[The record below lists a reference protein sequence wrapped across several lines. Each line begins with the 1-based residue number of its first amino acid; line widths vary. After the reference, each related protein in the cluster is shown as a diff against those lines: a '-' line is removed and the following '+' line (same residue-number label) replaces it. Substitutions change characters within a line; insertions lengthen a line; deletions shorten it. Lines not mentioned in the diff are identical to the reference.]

1 MISNRTKRNIWL
13 AFTFIGGGIVISRV
27 IDLMAGGDWWRLL
40 FGTALFLVVLKIY
53 LSYRKAVNNGNLY
66 GPVSPFRQKKS

>member
-1 MISNRTKRNIWL
+1 
-13 AFTFIGGGIVISRV
+13 
-27 IDLMAGGDWWRLL
+27 MAGGDWWRLL